1 MKKKSLKYLWDHF
14 GELSEKAERETGAS
28 RLRLMLD
35 WAGAYIVHGCTFTD
49 YFLYEFYRLNHLG
62 RREFVTLRR
71 MKPIIRKDLTLG
83 YGMKDEFLARYD
95 AYVRRDWIGRN
106 LRNTREDFDRFCDK
120 HGACIVKPRNNYGGE
135 GIRRVEIRPDTREE
149 LWRELTGEDKI
160 AEELI
165 VQCPE
170 MARLHP
176 ESVNTVRPL
185 TLKGKFVAATLRMGV
200 GGAFVDNGSA
210 GGIFAMVD
218 VDTGIVISQGAT
230 VAGRRFLR
238 HPTTGVTIP
247 GFQIPQWDKVKELVE
262 EVTAMTPELVAIGW
276 DVAITSD
283 GPVLVEGND
292 HPGPQIMQGGGPKGM
307 YRYWK
312 QVLRESR

>member
-1 MKKKSLKYLWDHF
+1 MQKRSLKFFWEHF
-14 GELSEKAERETGAS
+14 GELSERAERETGRS
-28 RLRLMLD
+28 RLSLMLS
-35 WAGAYIVHGCTFTD
+35 WAGAFAVHGCTFTD
-49 YFLYEFYRLNHLG
+49 YFLYEFYRLNHTG

-83 YGMKDEFLARYD
+83 YGMKDEFLDRYG
-95 AYVRRDWIGRN
+95 AYVKRDWIGRN
-106 LRNTREDFDRFCDK
+106 LRNTREEFDRFCDA
-120 HGACIVKPRNNYGGE
+120 HDACIVKPRNNYGGE
-135 GIRRVEIRPDTREE
+135 GVRRVDLRTCDREA

-170 MARLHP
+170 MASLHP
-176 ESVNTVRPL
+176 GSVNTVRPL
-185 TLKGKFVAATLRMGV
+185 TLKGKFVAATVRMGV

-218 VDTGIVISQGAT
+218 VDTGIVTSFGAT
-230 VAGRRFLR
+230 VSGQRFLR

-247 GFQIPQWDKVKELVE
+247 GFQIPQWDAVKKLVA

-276 DVAITSD
+276 DVAVTPD

-292 HPGPQIMQGGGPKGM
+292 HPGPQIMQGAGPRGM

-312 QVLRESR
+312 QVVKEP